1 MIFTMTKELKK
12 IKTKNMKFDIRNQLI
27 NNTYIFKENLKLIT
41 SKISRLTSRPN
52 LVRKGQNREYSENHQ
67 DSIGRDT

>member
-1 MIFTMTKELKK
+1 MTIKMTKELKK

-52 LVRKGQNREYSENHQ
+52 LVRKGQNGEYSEDH
-67 DSIGRDT
+67 

>member
-1 MIFTMTKELKK
+1 MTIKMTKELKK

-52 LVRKGQNREYSENHQ
+52 LVRKGKNGEYSEDH
-67 DSIGRDT
+67 